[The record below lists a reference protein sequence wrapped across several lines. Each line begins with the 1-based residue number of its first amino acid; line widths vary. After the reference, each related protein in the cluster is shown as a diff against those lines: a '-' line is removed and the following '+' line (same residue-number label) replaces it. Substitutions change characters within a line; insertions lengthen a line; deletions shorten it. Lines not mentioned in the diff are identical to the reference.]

1 MPRYFTVTEAEQLLP
16 EVEVAL
22 RDALSQKAAYQSAD
36 RELEDGLQRIRV
48 SGGSRVNPG
57 PFLALRAKR
66 DAATAKLR
74 EALDRVDELG
84 AQVKDLDIGLIDFLT
99 RYHGR
104 EVCLCWKLG
113 EHGIRFWHS
122 QEEGFKGRKPIDAE
136 FLENHHGD
144 APN

>member
-122 QEEGFKGRKPIDAE
+122 PEEGFKGRKPIDAE

>member
-1 MPRYFTVTEAEQLLP
+1 MLPKGDEVVGVGITVGHARWDAHDHPFHAGRLE
-16 EVEVAL
+16 EVEGCRRCVI
-22 RDALSQKAAYQSAD
+22 
-36 RELEDGLQRIRV
+36 EVDG
-48 SGGSRVNPG
+48 
-57 PFLALRAKR
+57 
-66 DAATAKLR
+66 
-74 EALDRVDELG
+74 VDELG